1 MSSLTKVLEAN
12 VKNTERTKQPGRYRL
27 GHHLMPPVGWL
38 NDPNGLC
45 WFEGRYHVFFQYSPF
60 EVKGGLKFWGHY
72 SSEDLISWKY
82 EGTALYPD
90 APCDCHGVYSGSAFV
105 ENGKMHLFYTGNV
118 KLDGE
123 YDYINKGRVTSTIHV
138 ESEDGVHFGI
148 KEEVIPFE
156 KYPEN
161 YTCHI
166 RDPKV
171 WKEAGKY
178 RMVLGG
184 RLKEDKGS
192 VLFYQSEDMKKWEF
206 ERSLTT
212 ENTFGYMWECPD
224 YFVLDEA
231 KVLSVS
237 PQGLKREEFRFQ
249 NIYQSGYFLMKE
261 DGSVSE
267 EDFCEWDM
275 GFDFYAPQTFT
286 DNKGR
291 RILIG
296 WMGMPDADEEYVNPT
311 IGENWQ
317 HCLTVPRELSFYD
330 GKIYQYPVE
339 EIEFLRKS
347 SIAFDEKTVPLE
359 TEKAFDLEV
368 QTESENLEIRIG
380 RDALLKCGDGQAAI
394 FLSEEAGAGRTVRR
408 AKTDK
413 VRNVRVLADTSAV
426 EIYLNDGETVFSTRY
441 YPKKE
446 QQQLEVKAERFTG
459 RLWSLGEFVFE

>member
-12 VKNTERTKQPGRYRL
+12 VKITESTEQPGRYRL

-45 WFEGRYHVFFQYSPF
+45 WFKGRYHIFFQYSPF
-60 EVKGGLKFWGHY
+60 EVQGGLKFWGHY
-72 SSEDLISWKY
+72 SSENLVSWKY

-90 APCDCHGVYSGSAFV
+90 SPYDCHGVYSGSAFV
-105 ENGKMHLFYTGNV
+105 ENEKMHLFYTGNV

-123 YDYINKGRVTSTIHV
+123 YDYINNGRVTSTIHV
-138 ESEDGVHFGI
+138 ESEDGVHFGV
-148 KEEVIPFE
+148 KEEVIPFKE
-156 KYPEN
+156 YPKN

-171 WKEAGKY
+171 WKEDGKY

-184 RLKEDKGS
+184 RLKEEKGS
-192 VLFYQSEDMKKWEF
+192 VLFYESEDLKKWEL
-206 ERSLTT
+206 EHTLTT
-212 ENTFGYMWECPD
+212 KKAFGYMWECPD
-224 YFVLDEA
+224 YFTLDEA

-237 PQGLKREEFRFQ
+237 PQGLKREEYRFQ

-291 RILIG
+291 RILMG
-296 WMGMPDADEEYVNPT
+296 WMGMPDAAQEYVNPT

-339 EIEFLRKS
+339 EMELLRKNGR
-347 SIAFDEKTVPLE
+347 AFDEKNALME

-368 QTESENLEIRIG
+368 QTESEYLEIRIG
-380 RDALLKCGDGQAAI
+380 GDLMLKCGEGQAAI

-408 AKTDK
+408 AKTER
-413 VRNVRVLADTSAV
+413 VRNVRILADASAV
-426 EIYLNDGETVFSTRY
+426 EIYLNDGETVFSIRY

-446 QQQLEVKAERFTG
+446 QQQVEVKAESFAG
-459 RLWSLGEFVFE
+459 RLWSLKEFDFE

>member
-12 VKNTERTKQPGRYRL
+12 VKITESTEQPGRYRL

-45 WFEGRYHVFFQYSPF
+45 WFKGRYHIFFQYSPF
-60 EVKGGLKFWGHY
+60 EVQGGLKFWGHY
-72 SSEDLISWKY
+72 SSENLVSWKY

-90 APCDCHGVYSGSAFV
+90 SPYDCHGVYSGSAFV
-105 ENGKMHLFYTGNV
+105 ENEKMHLFYTGNV

-123 YDYINKGRVTSTIHV
+123 YDYINNGRVTSTIHV
-138 ESEDGVHFGI
+138 ESEDGVHFGV
-148 KEEVIPFE
+148 KEEVIPFKE
-156 KYPEN
+156 YPKN

-171 WKEAGKY
+171 WKEDGKY

-184 RLKEDKGS
+184 RLKEEKGS
-192 VLFYQSEDMKKWEF
+192 VLFYESEDLKKWEL
-206 ERSLTT
+206 EHTLTT
-212 ENTFGYMWECPD
+212 KKAFGYMWECPD
-224 YFVLDEA
+224 YFTLDEA

-237 PQGLKREEFRFQ
+237 PQGLKREEYRFQ

-291 RILIG
+291 RILMG
-296 WMGMPDADEEYVNPT
+296 WMGMPDAAQEYVNPT

-339 EIEFLRKS
+339 EMELLRKNGR
-347 SIAFDEKTVPLE
+347 AFDEKNALME

-368 QTESENLEIRIG
+368 QTESEYLEIRIG
-380 RDALLKCGDGQAAI
+380 GDLMLKCGEGQAAI

-408 AKTDK
+408 AKTER
-413 VRNVRVLADTSAV
+413 VRNVRILADASAV

-446 QQQLEVKAERFTG
+446 QQQVEVKAESFAG
-459 RLWSLGEFVFE
+459 RLWSLKEFDFE

>member
-1 MSSLTKVLEAN
+1 
-12 VKNTERTKQPGRYRL
+12 
-27 GHHLMPPVGWL
+27 
-38 NDPNGLC
+38 
-45 WFEGRYHVFFQYSPF
+45 
-60 EVKGGLKFWGHY
+60 
-72 SSEDLISWKY
+72 
-82 EGTALYPD
+82 
-90 APCDCHGVYSGSAFV
+90 
-105 ENGKMHLFYTGNV
+105 
-118 KLDGE
+118 
-123 YDYINKGRVTSTIHV
+123 
-138 ESEDGVHFGI
+138 
-148 KEEVIPFE
+148 
-156 KYPEN
+156 
-161 YTCHI
+161 
-166 RDPKV
+166 
-171 WKEAGKY
+171 
-178 RMVLGG
+178 
-184 RLKEDKGS
+184 
-192 VLFYQSEDMKKWEF
+192 
-206 ERSLTT
+206 
-212 ENTFGYMWECPD
+212 MWECPD

-296 WMGMPDADEEYVNPT
+296 WMGMSDADEEYVNPT
-311 IGENWQ
+311 IEENWQ

-339 EIEFLRKS
+339 EVELLRKG
-347 SIAFDEKTVPLE
+347 SIAFDDKEVTLE

-368 QTESENLEIRIG
+368 QTESEKLEIRIG
-380 RDALLKCGDGQAAI
+380 RDVLLKCGDGQAAI

-413 VRNVRVLADTSAV
+413 VRNVRILADTSAV

-446 QQQLEVKAERFTG
+446 QQQLEVKAESFTG
-459 RLWSLGEFVFE
+459 RLWSLGDFVFE